1 MEYTS
6 KSRLS
11 LSARGN
17 TVSPPLV
24 TSFKQTPMVM
34 NLNKTAYDKYIFQK
48 QMQFRKEI
56 NLNGEVTWRY
66 LQKSACRSIPPE
78 VFLRKCVLKTCTKFT
93 GEHPYRR
100 EISIKFHSDFIE
112 IAVRHGCSPV
122 NLLHIFRTVFHKNT
136 SG

>member
-1 MEYTS
+1 
-6 KSRLS
+6 
-11 LSARGN
+11 
-17 TVSPPLV
+17 
-24 TSFKQTPMVM
+24 M

-122 NLLHIFRTVFHKNT
+122 NLLHIFKTFFPENT
-136 SG
+136 SGWLLLRMPSKYCVITLFITKCEKNT